1 MRALDKSLSRSSR
14 LLAEL
19 GVRALVTPLSSVAAE
34 RAGSYLRKL
43 GAGKDRNRMGERA
56 LSDNMYMWA
65 NSDYADKVMALAGGR
80 AQQDRELS
88 QQRPETNHDDRSP
101 DGSSVTKLRPAYNK
115 HDSQA
120 QERGAASAEPKTT
133 AKLVPQPELTDV
145 QRMRKADEAKRGFNA
160 LFGMTKTG
168 PKPSES
174 SVLPSTKTGD
184 VNDKDSRVQQQQQL
198 PQLSQQRE
206 VGINDENITMIRD
219 EASKTTTALCRK
231 RTVRSAIIYVD
242 DEEEEEEE

>member
-1 MRALDKSLSRSSR
+1 
-14 LLAEL
+14 
-19 GVRALVTPLSSVAAE
+19 
-34 RAGSYLRKL
+34 
-43 GAGKDRNRMGERA
+43 
-56 LSDNMYMWA
+56 
-65 NSDYADKVMALAGGR
+65 
-80 AQQDRELS
+80 
-88 QQRPETNHDDRSP
+88 
-101 DGSSVTKLRPAYNK
+101 
-115 HDSQA
+115 
-120 QERGAASAEPKTT
+120 
-133 AKLVPQPELTDV
+133 
-145 QRMRKADEAKRGFNA
+145 MRKADEAKRGFNA

-242 DEEEEEEE
+242 DEEEEEEEELRVAASATQKTANKSIKKVRSNKKNRNRS